1 MIGYEALYNCML
13 DNIEQGPQTLLDTLS
28 KLGTDWIKGTQLDD
42 DITLMI
48 VRKNQFLTLLT
59 DGKKFR

>member
-42 DITLMI
+42 DIILMI
-48 VRKNQFLTLLT
+48 VRKN
-59 DGKKFR
+59 